1 MSSKYSPPASTDVK
15 RRQAAFRGASPFGDA
30 SPDDMN
36 RPGCILLLVS
46 HLADFSRWTNGNPF
60 RPCQERGLFDLQ
72 KSNILHPQSCVG
84 NLYNEEA
91 LVANLGFKVRLFVP
105 LFLSKTNNPERY
117 LGVGCKC

>member
-1 MSSKYSPPASTDVK
+1 MGLQAPVGFPGDMSRRERVSYVIQIFSSCFSLRHAYVPPRLSS
-15 RRQAAFRGASPFGDA
+15 RGFLQVDQRHSHP
-30 SPDDMN
+30 PL
-36 RPGCILLLVS
+36 PGK
-46 HLADFSRWTNGNPF
+46 
-60 RPCQERGLFDLQ
+60 GLFDLQ

-105 LFLSKTNNPERY
+105 LFLSKTNNPGRY